1 MGACEHECAS
11 VGPLCSCIGHLSI
24 ACVCMH
30 IYRYLCETIWHMC
43 YIVHIGVICMCV
55 HTHGIVHMC
64 TRDVHIRGIHF
75 VSMYMCVT
83 RVCMDVGAS
92 VRISLDMQVSK
103 YNCSVHHC
111 FNSETP
117 GKPTSQREKCS

>member
-1 MGACEHECAS
+1 M
-11 VGPLCSCIGHLSI
+11 
-24 ACVCMH
+24 
-30 IYRYLCETIWHMC
+30 W

-55 HTHGIVHMC
+55 HTHGIVCMC
-64 TRDVHIRGIHF
+64 TQDVHIRSVHF
-75 VSMYMCVT
+75 VSMYMCVA

-92 VRISLDMQVSK
+92 IRISLDMQVSK
-103 YNCSVHHC
+103 YNCRVHHC